1 MSVALLVDG
10 NSCYTPEKAISVG
23 RLLEDNGICH
33 FEEPCPY
40 WELEWTKQVTD
51 ALKLDV
57 TGGEQDC
64 DLSTWKRIIEMRAVN
79 VVQPDVCYLGGLTR
93 TLKVAEMSRQASN
106 PLHTSLSQPLP
117 GHCFHSPLNGSF
129 GKCRAVCRIFH

>member
-1 MSVALLVDG
+1 MRLTLLVDG

-64 DLSTWKRIIEMRAVN
+64 DLSTWKRMIEMRAVN

-93 TLKVAEMSRQASN
+93 TLKVAEMARQAGY
-106 PLHTSLSQPLP
+106 LHTAFRQSLA
-117 GHCFHSPLNGSF
+117 GYGFYAAHDGSF
-129 GKCRAVCRIFH
+129 GKRRAVCRIFH